1 MVIAAN
7 FHMEEHGST
16 SVVDVLTEAIGTIPW
31 CRHPPSESEIHGHL
45 LHSVANLNVHQG
57 SDSVLT
63 LMKLLTAR
71 LVPRGAFIKQ
81 LNSAAATGVLERTLA
96 NKFTK
101 NTNRQVSE
109 FNLVLLL
116 ATAMIDV
123 EEDEKIPSP
132 VATEKS
138 SKGVLCMEGFRA
150 TIDEIMLIVAN
161 KWDETLIMK
170 PFLAY
175 LDSQQIS
182 PMELR
187 RHAGELKRLLGSTQE
202 SQRSVFDQAAWLHA
216 LKEHG
221 LHEIDFV

>member
-31 CRHPPSESEIHGHL
+31 CRRPPSESEIHGHL

-81 LNSAAATGVLERTLA
+81 LNSATATGVLERTLA

-123 EEDEKIPSP
+123 EEDENIPSP